1 MTSYLVTEEQLRYAI
16 NSAIS
21 ALDIGPKD
29 DNYIIESTVGVSN
42 KVLES
47 LAVSRIAELPASKI
61 AEAKP
66 TENDKQQSCREIDTS
81 EYPFIR
87 LISNELVEMICDAYL
102 NGLSDK
108 E

>member
-1 MTSYLVTEEQLRYAI
+1 MTRYLVTDEQLRYAI

-29 DNYIIESTVGVSN
+29 DNYIIESTVEVSN
-42 KVLES
+42 KVLDS

-61 AEAKP
+61 TEAKP
-66 TENDKQQSCREIDTS
+66 TENAKQDSCREIDTS

-87 LISNELVEMICDAYL
+87 LESNELVDMICDAYR
-102 NGLSDK
+102 NGLAD
-108 E
+108 